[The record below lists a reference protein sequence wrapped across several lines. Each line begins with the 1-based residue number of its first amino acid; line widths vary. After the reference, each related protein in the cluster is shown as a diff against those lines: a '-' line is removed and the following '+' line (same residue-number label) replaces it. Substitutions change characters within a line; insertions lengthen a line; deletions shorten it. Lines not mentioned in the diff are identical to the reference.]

1 MVVPAKNNTLSL
13 PLIPS
18 FGGWRLQPLGRQPLR
33 LTHLPKHTL
42 TIDGLLVDAL
52 HFHPKDVPPTFMS
65 PMTSLSPLCVLVC
78 VDDSPL
84 QCFNTLGAHG
94 LVIKDIGWRMTL
106 TNHPFEALDALVS
119 AKEV

>member
-42 TIDGLLVDAL
+42 TIHGLQVEVRPL
-52 HFHPKDVPPTFMS
+52 HLKDVPPVFMGPLS
-65 PMTSLSPLCVLVC
+65 SLSVFGFLIGVSDGL
-78 VDDSPL
+78 L
-84 QCFNTLGAHG
+84 QFLNDFSGHGVAIKAHG
-94 LVIKDIGWRMTL
+94 WRLTL
-106 TNHPFEALDALVS
+106 ANPLFQALKVQVS
-119 AKEV
+119 DKA

>member
-42 TIDGLLVDAL
+42 TIDGLLVEVRHL
-52 HFHPKDVPPTFMS
+52 HPKDVPPVFMGPLS
-65 PMTSLSPLCVLVC
+65 SLSVFGFRIGVSDGL
-78 VDDSPL
+78 L
-84 QCFNTLGAHG
+84 QFLNAFTVHG
-94 LVIKDIGWRMTL
+94 LAIKALGWRMTL
-106 TNHPFEALDALVS
+106 ANHPFQALDTQVS
-119 AKEV
+119 VKA